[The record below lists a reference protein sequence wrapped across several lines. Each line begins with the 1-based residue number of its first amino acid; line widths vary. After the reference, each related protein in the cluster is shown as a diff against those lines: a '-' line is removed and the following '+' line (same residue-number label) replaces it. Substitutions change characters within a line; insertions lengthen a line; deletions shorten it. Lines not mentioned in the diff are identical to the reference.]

1 MTPNMLKRL
10 ALFAAAIMLSLA
22 AAAQSWQGDL
32 DLANIQV
39 AAADRHL
46 QAALDAKNSTIAL
59 AELQQAIDKYTLAK
73 NLFDQVTRHIAEVS
87 GQHQWP
93 PNRFT
98 GYGESQRGSRRSG
111 DGVSEST
118 AAMIERIRQR
128 GGAQSNR

>member
-1 MTPNMLKRL
+1 MLKRL
-10 ALFAAAIMLSLA
+10 ALFAATIVLSLA

-73 NLFDQVTRHIAEVS
+73 NLFDQVAKHIAEVS

-93 PNRFT
+93 PGRFT
-98 GYGESQRGSRRSG
+98 GYGESQRGSRRADG
-111 DGVSEST
+111 GVSEAT
-118 AAMIERIRQR
+118 AAMIERIRSK